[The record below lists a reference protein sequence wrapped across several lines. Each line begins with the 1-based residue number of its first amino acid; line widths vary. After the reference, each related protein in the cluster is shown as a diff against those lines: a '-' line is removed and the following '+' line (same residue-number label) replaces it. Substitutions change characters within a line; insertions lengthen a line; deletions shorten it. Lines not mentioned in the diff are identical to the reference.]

1 MDKQYKICRI
11 FQLLF
16 IILAHPAQFMR
27 NPILFIVFSICISTF
42 SFAQEYQISG
52 NVKNTEGITI
62 AFANVLLLK
71 ATDST
76 VIKGTSTNEK
86 GEFTIDRIV
95 AGTYVLTAS
104 FIENSSKPIAV
115 EVLFNIAIG
124 TLIIDETA
132 RTLDEVIVTYQKP
145 KLERKADRLV
155 FNVANSTLSEGN
167 IWDLLKYTPT
177 VTDIQGEL
185 TIKGSSNIGVMING
199 RKINLPKS
207 DIINLLSGSSASN
220 VESIEVITNPPAKY
234 SAEGGMLI
242 NIKTSK
248 NLVAGYNGAIY
259 NNYTQ
264 GVFAKHTVGTD
275 HYFKGN
281 KTAFSVNY
289 SFSNDKQ
296 ISRYTDIINFPEN
309 STPASIWT
317 ANQDFITKRKRHNLS
332 AFFDYTIDT
341 KNTLSLSTIN
351 TFNPDVNRFYDTST
365 LITDTVGSLLSSFDT
380 TNDSNQDQLNTSFYM
395 DWIHQLNKK
404 GAEVSV
410 NTHYTF
416 LDSDLGQDLKT
427 DFFDVSG
434 NLTGENNFTTLSQQ
448 QINLYSIQADY
459 TSPLGKSSRIETGL
473 RYAGIDSKNTISQ
486 EGFDRNQPGIN
497 PTEAGVFIYNEAIYA
512 AYGSFNT
519 TWDLWKLKS
528 GLRAEYTDTTGDLD
542 TALEQNNN
550 SYLEF
555 FPSFSLQYIP
565 SDEHEFTLNYFRR
578 IYRPRYNSINPF
590 QYFQSNNVVTE
601 GNPNLLPATRNY
613 IGVGYTYKN
622 DYTIELYY
630 ENQKNKNRQQIFQ
643 DNSSNL
649 LRFISS
655 NLDTSFGYGL
665 DAYMDKD
672 FTNSWNFYVFVSAYY
687 NEDSFRDLDSDLLLE
702 NGLWS
707 WFVNTNNSFTILED
721 KSLKVDVRFSYF
733 SPKIFGNTRRESYNE
748 LNVSLRKTFWKK
760 KASISLGIVDIFNQG
775 SLFSTRNFLNQNN
788 TSSYRP
794 ENRLFKLGFR
804 YKFGNV
810 KIKGN
815 KKSKRIAERK
825 RI

>member
-1 MDKQYKICRI
+1 
-11 FQLLF
+11 
-16 IILAHPAQFMR
+16 MR
-27 NPILFIVFSICISTF
+27 NPILLIVFSICITTF

-52 NVKNTEGITI
+52 SVKNTEDISI

-76 VIKGTSTNEK
+76 VIKGASTNEK
-86 GEFTIDRIV
+86 GEFTIDRVV
-95 AGTYVLTAS
+95 AGNYVLTAS
-104 FIENSSKPIAV
+104 YIKNSSKPIAV
-115 EVLFNIAIG
+115 EVLSNIAVG
-124 TLIIDETA
+124 TLVIDETA

-145 KLERKADRLV
+145 KLERKVDRLV
-155 FNVANSTLSEGN
+155 FNVANSILSEGN

-242 NIKTSK
+242 NIKMSK

-264 GVFAKHTVGTD
+264 GVFAKHTIGTD

-289 SFSNDKQ
+289 SFSNDKR
-296 ISRYTDIINFPEN
+296 ISRYTDIINFSEN
-309 STPASIWT
+309 STSASIWT

-332 AFFDYTIDT
+332 AFFDYTIDA

-351 TFNPDVNRFYDTST
+351 TFNPDVNRFYDTGT
-365 LITDTVGSLLSSFDT
+365 LITDTLGNLLSSFDT

-395 DWIHQLNKK
+395 DWIHKLNKK
-404 GAEVSV
+404 GTEVSV
-410 NTHYTF
+410 NAHYTF
-416 LDSDLGQDLKT
+416 FDSDRGQDLNT
-427 DFFDVSG
+427 DFFDVNG
-434 NLTGENNFTTLSQQ
+434 NLSGENNFTTLSQQ

-459 TSPLGKSSRIETGL
+459 TSPLGKSTRIETGL

-519 TWDLWKLKS
+519 KWDSWKLKS

-542 TALEQNNN
+542 TTPEQNNN
-550 SYLEF
+550 SYIEF

-578 IYRPRYNSINPF
+578 IYRPRYNRINPF

-613 IGVGYTYKN
+613 TAVSYTYN
-622 DYTIELYY
+622 DNYTIELYY
-630 ENQKNKNRQQIFQ
+630 ENQKNKNSQQIFQ
-643 DNSSNL
+643 DNTSNL

-655 NLDTSFGYGL
+655 NLDSSFGYGL

-672 FTNSWNFYVFVSAYY
+672 FTNYWNFYVFVSAYY
-687 NEDSFRDLDSDLLLE
+687 NEDSFRDLDSNLLLE

-707 WFVNTNNSFTILED
+707 WFVNTNNSFTLLED
-721 KSLKVDVRFSYF
+721 KSLKVDVRFNYF
-733 SPKIFGNTRRESYNE
+733 SPKVFGNTRRESYNE
-748 LNVSLRKTFWKK
+748 LNVSLRKTFWNKN
-760 KASISLGIVDIFNQG
+760 ASISIGVVDIFNQG
-775 SLFSTRNFLNQNN
+775 SLFSSRNFLNQNN

-815 KKSKRIAERK
+815 KKSKRVEERR

>member
-1 MDKQYKICRI
+1 
-11 FQLLF
+11 
-16 IILAHPAQFMR
+16 MR
-27 NPILFIVFSICISTF
+27 SPILLIIFSICITTF

-52 NVKNTEGITI
+52 SVKNTEGTTI

-71 ATDST
+71 AKDST
-76 VIKGTSTNEK
+76 VIKGASTNER
-86 GEFTIDRIV
+86 GEFTIGRV
-95 AGTYVLTAS
+95 VVGSYVLTAS
-104 FIENSSKPIAV
+104 YIENSSKPLAV
-115 EVLFNIAIG
+115 DVLSDIIIG

-177 VTDIQGEL
+177 VTDIQGQL
-185 TIKGSSNIGVMING
+185 TVKGNSNIGVMING

-207 DIINLLSGSSASN
+207 DIINLLSGSSAST

-234 SAEGGMLI
+234 SAEDGMLI
-242 NIKTSK
+242 NIKMSK

-264 GVFAKHTVGTD
+264 GVFAKHTIGTD

-289 SFSNDKQ
+289 SFSNDKR
-296 ISRYTDIINFPEN
+296 ISRYTDIINFSEN
-309 STPASIWT
+309 SGPASIWT

-332 AFFDYTIDT
+332 AFFDYTIDA
-341 KNTLSLSTIN
+341 KSTLSLSTIN
-351 TFNPDVNRFYDTST
+351 TFNPDVNRFYDTGT
-365 LITDTVGSLLSSFDT
+365 LITDTVGNLLSSFDT

-395 DWIHQLNKK
+395 DWIHKLNKK

-410 NTHYTF
+410 NAHYTF
-416 LDSDLGQDLKT
+416 FDSDRGQDLKT
-427 DFFDVSG
+427 DFFDVNE

-519 TWDLWKLKS
+519 KWNSWKLKS

-542 TALEQNNN
+542 TALEQNDN

-565 SDEHEFTLNYFRR
+565 SDEHEFALNYFRR
-578 IYRPRYNSINPF
+578 INRPRYNRINPF

-601 GNPNLLPATRNY
+601 GNPDLLPATRNY
-613 IGVGYTYKN
+613 MAVGYTYKD

-643 DNSSNL
+643 DNTSNL

-655 NLDTSFGYGL
+655 NLDSSFGYGL

-672 FTNSWNFYVFVSAYY
+672 FTNYWNFYVFISAYY
-687 NEDSFRDLDSDLLLE
+687 NEDSFRDLDSGLLLE

-707 WFVNTNNSFTILED
+707 WFVNTNNSFALLED
-721 KSLKVDVRFSYF
+721 KSLKVDVRFNYF
-733 SPKIFGNTRRESYNE
+733 SPKVFGNTRRESYNE

-760 KASISLGIVDIFNQG
+760 NASISIGVIDIFNQG

-815 KKSKRIAERK
+815 KKSKRVEERK